1 MFGVPYHFL
10 VVHFPLVLVL
20 LALYYDIRGT
30 HDLGYRL
37 TLWAAASALLAIPTG
52 LMLAGGRLSQMPVHA
67 GAALTGAFALVALAM
82 LRYSRKGRE
91 EDGTPVFPTGLLLV
105 EVLAAVGIVVAAI
118 TGHRAILGL

>member
-30 HDLGYRL
+30 HEVGYRL

-82 LRYSRKGRE
+82 LRYSRKARE
-91 EDGTPVFPTGLLLV
+91 EEGTAVFPTGLLLV

-118 TGHRAILGL
+118 TGHRAMLGY